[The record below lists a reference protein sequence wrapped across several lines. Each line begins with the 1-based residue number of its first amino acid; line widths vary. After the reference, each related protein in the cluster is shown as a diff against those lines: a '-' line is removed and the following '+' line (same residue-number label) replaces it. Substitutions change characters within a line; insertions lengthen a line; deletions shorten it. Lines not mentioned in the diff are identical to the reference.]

1 MKSTRKTQALRAARN
16 GSDVIRSSAPLDRKQ
31 AAILVLFE
39 AVDLIDDPAASELV
53 RFALARL
60 ARDSE

>member
-1 MKSTRKTQALRAARN
+1 MKSTRKTQALRARN
-16 GSDVIRSSAPLDRKQ
+16 GSDAIRSSEPLDRKH
-31 AAILVLFE
+31 AAILALFE

-60 ARDSE
+60 VCESE